1 MTLTCPHILCP
12 VRWMRGGS
20 LCISPPRRTSHCPQ
34 RRRRCWV
41 HPDMT
46 QVCLIVSSLFSGLA
60 TSHLGGVD
68 PGRDLE
74 GRLLHQ
80 GGQDEREDHG
90 QAHEEGGEDDL
101 AHEPL
106 LVPLGVV
113 EPLDGE
119 RHDVFQHQL
128 RPFNRGCYAQ
138 YSAHILNTHPRPWS
152 RRCWGCCPWSARCR
166 LYPARAP
173 RNLEDPL

>member
-1 MTLTCPHILCP
+1 
-12 VRWMRGGS
+12 MRGGS

-46 QVCLIVSSLFSGLA
+46 QVCLIVSSLFSDLA

-128 RPFNRGCYAQ
+128 RPFNRGCYACTIFCPCFKH
-138 YSAHILNTHPRPWS
+138 SPSTLVTGLLGLLPLVSTVSSMSCTGTSESGRPTI
-152 RRCWGCCPWSARCR
+152 R
-166 LYPARAP
+166 LGNRK
-173 RNLEDPL
+173 